1 MSGPSSGKPPGT
13 KPSRVSKRKSSKES
27 PRRPPALL
35 TDASELAFGKIIGRG
50 SQGCVRIARHTAT
63 GKRYAVKQLPLRG
76 DPRAGLGGGLGG
88 MAVTD
93 EEALRME
100 AEAEVL
106 KLASDHPNVVRFH
119 GVFRREGTARS
130 PGAHLCIV
138 MSHCEGGDLASLL
151 KSVGGVPLPEEAI
164 MRWVVQLLLGL
175 AHVHSKAILHRDI
188 KPGNVF
194 LTKSLKV
201 VKIGDFGIAKALTE
215 RDDLADT
222 QVGTPLYMSPELC
235 QGKPYTYAS
244 DVWALG
250 CTVYE
255 MASGG
260 AKAFDAPGWPQLLV
274 KIVRNDYA
282 PLPSHFSRPFL
293 ALVSSMLAPDP
304 ADRPTAAQL
313 LGHPLVR
320 RHCEALLS
328 EAASAPG
335 GVKPGGVAAAAADAV
350 AAANATNAQN
360 NPNDAS
366 NANALASF
374 ASHTASRVGIGVGS
388 GLGFGFA
395 GGSGPVSAIARVR
408 SIRRASSS
416 SSSSAA
422 ASSSHGGGE
431 RSPPRG
437 AAAGAQRLADA
448 ERQRAAE
455 ARYAARQAMARRD
468 RMAVRD
474 ADPRR
479 VAERAR
485 ADAEAEAR
493 VARQRRRETAAAETA
508 LLRDRGLL
516 SSPSPSEDTNTK
528 DTNTNTSEADVREA
542 AAFAARPKLERTT
555 TTGGGDARVAR
566 DASPDAETQ
575 LMEAL
580 MAEARRDAE
589 MDAAADDSNSNVVT
603 RDVSDPGGS
612 ANDDDVAPSGWPTR
626 ASERLAP
633 ADRVASAPGGARIRP
648 RRAVSSSFE
657 WPPPEVDSERQATR
671 DAALERRVRAKLKS
685 YLRASCGDALETSP
699 GDAAG
704 DTNGRASFARPAT
717 VGIASSGDAGW
728 AREAFEVHE
737 GPLEASETVE
747 EAGGEAD
754 GGSEE
759 AEEVTEEEE
768 LYSDDFDSGDYDD
781 DFFGSE
787 SAEETREDSKDEA
800 EGGRG
805 A

>member
-1 MSGPSSGKPPGT
+1 MGGPSSGKPLGT

-93 EEALRME
+93 EEARRME

-164 MRWVVQLLLGL
+164 MRWFVQLLLGL

-350 AAANATNAQN
+350 AAANAINAQN

-374 ASHTASRVGIGVGS
+374 ASHTASRVGV
-388 GLGFGFA
+388 GFA

-408 SIRRASSS
+408 SIRRGSSSS
-416 SSSSAA
+416 SSSSAP

-516 SSPSPSEDTNTK
+516 SSPSPSEDTNA
-528 DTNTNTSEADVREA
+528 SEADVREA

-555 TTGGGDARVAR
+555 TTR
-566 DASPDAETQ
+566 DASPDAETR

-589 MDAAADDSNSNVVT
+589 MEAGDDSNPNVVT
-603 RDVSDPGGS
+603 SDVSDPGGS
-612 ANDDDVAPSGWPTR
+612 ANDDDER
-626 ASERLAP
+626 ASERIAP
-633 ADRVASAPGGARIRP
+633 ANRVASAPGGARIRP

-671 DAALERRVRAKLKS
+671 DAALERRVRAKLRS
-685 YLRASCGDALETSP
+685 YLRASCGDALETSR
-699 GDAAG
+699 GAAG
-704 DTNGRASFARPAT
+704 DTNGGPKTNASFARPAT

-737 GPLEASETVE
+737 GPLEASKAEE
-747 EAGGEAD
+747 EADGEAD

-768 LYSDDFDSGDYDD
+768 LYSDDFDGGDYDD

-787 SAEETREDSKDEA
+787 SAEETREDAKDEA
-800 EGGRG
+800 EGGQG

>member
-1 MSGPSSGKPPGT
+1 M
-13 KPSRVSKRKSSKES
+13 
-27 PRRPPALL
+27 
-35 TDASELAFGKIIGRG
+35 
-50 SQGCVRIARHTAT
+50 
-63 GKRYAVKQLPLRG
+63 
-76 DPRAGLGGGLGG
+76 
-88 MAVTD
+88 
-93 EEALRME
+93 
-100 AEAEVL
+100 
-106 KLASDHPNVVRFH
+106 
-119 GVFRREGTARS
+119 
-130 PGAHLCIV
+130 
-138 MSHCEGGDLASLL
+138 
-151 KSVGGVPLPEEAI
+151 
-164 MRWVVQLLLGL
+164 
-175 AHVHSKAILHRDI
+175 
-188 KPGNVF
+188 
-194 LTKSLKV
+194 
-201 VKIGDFGIAKALTE
+201 
-215 RDDLADT
+215 
-222 QVGTPLYMSPELC
+222 
-235 QGKPYTYAS
+235 
-244 DVWALG
+244 WALG

-366 NANALASF
+366 HANASVSLASN
-374 ASHTASRVGIGVGS
+374 TASRVGVGS
-388 GLGFGFA
+388 GFGFA

-408 SIRRASSS
+408 SIRRGSVPSAAASSS
-416 SSSSAA
+416 SSSS
-422 ASSSHGGGE
+422 HGGGQ
-431 RSPPRG
+431 RSPPCG
-437 AAAGAQRLADA
+437 VATGAQRLADA

-479 VAERAR
+479 IAERAR

-516 SSPSPSEDTNTK
+516 SSPSDETTA
-528 DTNTNTSEADVREA
+528 EADTAAEFREA

-555 TTGGGDARVAR
+555 TSRGDGREL
-566 DASPDAETQ
+566 ASPDAEAE

-580 MAEARRDAE
+580 MAEARRDARME
-589 MDAAADDSNSNVVT
+589 SGDDSGSNVVT
-603 RDVSDPGGS
+603 RDVSDSGGT
-612 ANDDDVAPSGWPTR
+612 ARVEDVVAFGSLTR
-626 ASERLAP
+626 AMERLSP
-633 ADRVASAPGGARIRP
+633 VDRVASAPGGARIRP
-648 RRAVSSSFE
+648 RVLPMASSFE

-685 YLRASCGDALETSP
+685 YLRASCGDAHFSKAAATSP
-699 GDAAG
+699 GIRTVVRVRHSRG
-704 DTNGRASFARPAT
+704 PRRSVSHRRGTRGGRARRSRCTKDRWTQTGTRTGAR
-717 VGIASSGDAGW
+717 
-728 AREAFEVHE
+728 R
-737 GPLEASETVE
+737 
-747 EAGGEAD
+747 
-754 GGSEE
+754 
-759 AEEVTEEEE
+759 
-768 LYSDDFDSGDYDD
+768 
-781 DFFGSE
+781 
-787 SAEETREDSKDEA
+787 R
-800 EGGRG
+800 RRR
-805 A
+805 

>member
-1 MSGPSSGKPPGT
+1 MGAPSSGKPPGT

-93 EEALRME
+93 EEARRME

-119 GVFRREGTARS
+119 GVFRREGTALS

-366 NANALASF
+366 NANAMASF
-374 ASHTASRVGIGVGS
+374 ASHTASRVGVGVGVGVVVGS
-388 GLGFGFA
+388 GFGFGFA

-408 SIRRASSS
+408 SIRRG
-416 SSSSAA
+416 SSSSASA
-422 ASSSHGGGE
+422 SSASSSRGGGE

-479 VAERAR
+479 IAERAR

-508 LLRDRGLL
+508 LLRDRGVL
-516 SSPSPSEDTNTK
+516 SSPSEDTHTP
-528 DTNTNTSEADVREA
+528 EADVREA

-589 MDAAADDSNSNVVT
+589 MEAGDDSNSNGVT

-612 ANDDDVAPSGWPTR
+612 ANENDDDAPSAALTR

-671 DAALERRVRAKLKS
+671 DAALERRVCAKLRS
-685 YLRASCGDALETSP
+685 YLRASCGDAV
-699 GDAAG
+699 G

-728 AREAFEVHE
+728 ASEAFEVHE

-747 EAGGEAD
+747 EADGEAD

-787 SAEETREDSKDEA
+787 SAEETLEDAKDEA
-800 EGGRG
+800 EGGQG

>member
-1 MSGPSSGKPPGT
+1 MGVPSSGKPPGT
-13 KPSRVSKRKSSKES
+13 KSSRVSKRKSSKES

-88 MAVTD
+88 MSVTD
-93 EEALRME
+93 EEAQRME

-119 GVFRREGTARS
+119 GVFRREGTSRS
-130 PGAHLCIV
+130 PGAQLCIV

-151 KSVGGVPLPEEAI
+151 KNVGSVPLPEDAI

-366 NANALASF
+366 HANASVSLASN
-374 ASHTASRVGIGVGS
+374 TASRVGVGS
-388 GLGFGFA
+388 GFGFA

-408 SIRRASSS
+408 SIRRGSVPSAAASSS
-416 SSSSAA
+416 SSSS
-422 ASSSHGGGE
+422 HGGGQ
-431 RSPPRG
+431 RSPPCG
-437 AAAGAQRLADA
+437 VATGAQRLADA

-479 VAERAR
+479 IAERAR

-493 VARQRRRETAAAETA
+493 VARQRRRETAVAETA

-516 SSPSPSEDTNTK
+516 SSPSDETTA
-528 DTNTNTSEADVREA
+528 EADTAAEFREA

-555 TTGGGDARVAR
+555 TSRGDGREL
-566 DASPDAETQ
+566 ASPDAEAE

-580 MAEARRDAE
+580 MAEARRDARME
-589 MDAAADDSNSNVVT
+589 SGDDSGSNVVT
-603 RDVSDPGGS
+603 RDVSDSGGT
-612 ANDDDVAPSGWPTR
+612 ARVEDVVAFGSLTR
-626 ASERLAP
+626 AVERLSP
-633 ADRVASAPGGARIRP
+633 VDRVASAPGGARIRP
-648 RRAVSSSFE
+648 RVLPMASSFE

-685 YLRASCGDALETSP
+685 YLRASCGDAHFSKAR
-699 GDAAG
+699 GDVAG
-704 DTNGRASFARPAT
+704 DTNGRTSASFARPAT
-717 VGIASSGDAGW
+717 VGIASSGDARW

-737 GPLEASETVE
+737 GPLDAD
-747 EAGGEAD
+747 GDAD

-768 LYSDDFDSGDYDD
+768 LYSDDFDSWDYDD
-781 DFFGSE
+781 DFFGSAGEE
-787 SAEETREDSKDEA
+787 SAEETREEA
-800 EGGRG
+800 EDENDSGRG